1 MEYEIASLAVSL
13 AQALT
18 KDTVNWVRTEI
29 EVAKKK
35 KDLIQAQNE
44 YEAII
49 QTLVNEKLEI
59 QRIAQQ
65 YQQLYS
71 GITIS
76 DEDFEHLHKTL
87 SEMLP
92 VAIGLNPES
101 RSGIEAFQTILDLI
115 NVNLLKSMQLIGF
128 DYKEAIGRPLTQVC
142 AKSIENLGKPKNPP
156 KQVPKK

>member
-1 MEYEIASLAVSL
+1 MEYDVTSLTISL
-13 AQALT
+13 AQALA
-18 KDTVNWVRTEI
+18 KDTVDWVRTEI
-29 EVAKKK
+29 EVAKKM
-35 KDLIQAQNE
+35 KDLLQAQNE

-92 VAIGLNPES
+92 VVIGLNPET
-101 RSGIEAFQTILDLI
+101 RSGIEAFQAILDLI

-128 DYKEAIGRPLTQVC
+128 DYKEAIGRPLTQLC
-142 AKSIENLGKPKNPP
+142 AGSIENLGRPKNQP
-156 KQVPKK
+156 KLPSKK